1 MSNNVANIKTMVNKA
16 DNAIEGIK
24 KPTFLL
30 TMALT
35 YITYIFLFL
44 GISYLLPSYIRAISN
59 GLHMLI
65 CSFLIYKF
73 NPLRSVQ
80 QITET
85 DKNLIFFAALFI
97 IMSTS
102 ITEFAISF
110 FNSMKQVLKKD
121 LSSSI
126 Y

>member
-1 MSNNVANIKTMVNKA
+1 MSNNAANMKTLVNKA

-24 KPTFLL
+24 KPTFLV
-30 TMALT
+30 TVALT
-35 YITYIFLFL
+35 YVSYIFIFL
-44 GISYLLPSYIRAISN
+44 GISYLLPTYIRSISN
-59 GLHMLI
+59 VLHVVI
-65 CSFLIYKF
+65 CLFLIYKF

-102 ITEFAISF
+102 ITEFTISF
-110 FNSMKQVLKKD
+110 FDSMKQVLKKD
-121 LSSSI
+121 LSSSM

>member
-1 MSNNVANIKTMVNKA
+1 MSNNAANIKNVVKKT
-16 DNAIEGIK
+16 DDAIEGIK
-24 KPTFLL
+24 KPTFLF

-35 YITYIFLFL
+35 YISYIFLFF
-44 GISYLLPSYIRAISN
+44 GISYLLPSYIRTISN
-59 GLHMLI
+59 VLHILV

-85 DKNLIFFAALFI
+85 DKNLIFFAAIFI

-102 ITEFAISF
+102 ITEFAQSF
-110 FNSMKQVLKKD
+110 FNSMKDILKND

>member
-1 MSNNVANIKTMVNKA
+1 MSNNAANMKTLVNKA

-24 KPTFLL
+24 KPTFLV
-30 TMALT
+30 TVALT
-35 YITYIFLFL
+35 YVSYIFIFL
-44 GISYLLPSYIRAISN
+44 GISYLLPTYIRSISN
-59 GLHMLI
+59 VLHVVI
-65 CSFLIYKF
+65 CLFLIYKF
-73 NPLRSVQ
+73 NPLRSAQ

-102 ITEFAISF
+102 ITEFTISF
-110 FNSMKQVLKKD
+110 FDSMKQVLKKD
-121 LSSSI
+121 LSSSM

>member
-1 MSNNVANIKTMVNKA
+1 MSNNAANMKTMVNKA

-24 KPTFLL
+24 KPTFLF

-65 CSFLIYKF
+65 CAFLIYKF

-102 ITEFAISF
+102 ITEFAFSF
-110 FNSMKQVLKKD
+110 FNSMKNILKKD
-121 LSSSI
+121 LSLSI

>member
-110 FNSMKQVLKKD
+110 FNSMKQVLKTD

>member
-1 MSNNVANIKTMVNKA
+1 MSNNAANIKNVVKKT
-16 DNAIEGIK
+16 DDAIEGIK
-24 KPTFLL
+24 KPTFLF

-35 YITYIFLFL
+35 YISYIFLFF
-44 GISYLLPSYIRAISN
+44 GISYLLPSYIRTISN
-59 GLHMLI
+59 VLHILV
-65 CSFLIYKF
+65 CAFLIYKF

-85 DKNLIFFAALFI
+85 DKNLIFFAAIFI

-102 ITEFAISF
+102 ITEFAQSF
-110 FNSMKQVLKKD
+110 FNSMKDILKDD

>member
-1 MSNNVANIKTMVNKA
+1 MSNNAANVKNIIKKT
-16 DNAIEGIK
+16 DDAIESIK
-24 KPTFLL
+24 KPTFLV
-30 TMALT
+30 TIG
-35 YITYIFLFL
+35 ITYISYIFIFF

-59 GLHMLI
+59 VLHMLI

-85 DKNLIFFAALFI
+85 DKNIIFFAALFI

-110 FNSMKQVLKKD
+110 FNSMKQVLKD
-121 LSSSI
+121 DISSSI

>member
-1 MSNNVANIKTMVNKA
+1 MSNNAPNMKSIVNKA

-24 KPTFLL
+24 KPTFLF
-30 TMALT
+30 TVALT
-35 YITYIFLFL
+35 YVSYIFIFL
-44 GISYLLPSYIRAISN
+44 GISYLLPTYIRSISN
-59 GLHMLI
+59 VLHVVI
-65 CSFLIYKF
+65 CLFLIYKF

-85 DKNLIFFAALFI
+85 DKNLIFFAAIFI

-102 ITEFAISF
+102 ITEFTISF
-110 FNSMKQVLKKD
+110 FDSMKQVLKKD
-121 LSSSI
+121 LSSSM

>member
-1 MSNNVANIKTMVNKA
+1 MSNNAANIKNVVKKA
-16 DNAIEGIK
+16 DDAIEGIK
-24 KPTFLL
+24 KPTFLF

-35 YITYIFLFL
+35 YISYIFLFF
-44 GISYLLPSYIRAISN
+44 GISYLLPSYIRTISN
-59 GLHMLI
+59 VLHILV
-65 CSFLIYKF
+65 CTFLIYKF

-85 DKNLIFFAALFI
+85 DKNLIFFAAIFI

-102 ITEFAISF
+102 ITEFAQSF
-110 FNSMKQVLKKD
+110 FNSMKDVLKND

>member
-59 GLHMLI
+59 GLHLLI

-97 IMSTS
+97 IMSTG
-102 ITEFAISF
+102 ITEFVISF
-110 FNSMKQVLKKD
+110 FNSMKQVLKTD

>member
-1 MSNNVANIKTMVNKA
+1 MSTNATNMKNMVKKA
-16 DNAIEGIK
+16 DEAIEGIK

-110 FNSMKQVLKKD
+110 FNSMKQVLKTD
-121 LSSSI
+121 LISSI

>member
-1 MSNNVANIKTMVNKA
+1 MSNNAANMKTLVNKA

-24 KPTFLL
+24 KPTFLV
-30 TMALT
+30 TVALT
-35 YITYIFLFL
+35 YVSYIFIFL
-44 GISYLLPSYIRAISN
+44 GISYLLPTYIRSISN
-59 GLHMLI
+59 VLHVVI
-65 CSFLIYKF
+65 CLFLIYKF

-102 ITEFAISF
+102 ITEFTISF
-110 FNSMKQVLKKD
+110 FDSMKQVLKKD

>member
-1 MSNNVANIKTMVNKA
+1 MSNNAANVKNIIKKT
-16 DNAIEGIK
+16 DDAIESIK
-24 KPTFLL
+24 KPTFLV
-30 TMALT
+30 TIG
-35 YITYIFLFL
+35 ITYISYIFIFF

-59 GLHMLI
+59 VLHMLI
-65 CSFLIYKF
+65 CSFLIYKS

-85 DKNLIFFAALFI
+85 DKNIIFFAALFI

-110 FNSMKQVLKKD
+110 FNSMKQVLKD
-121 LSSSI
+121 DISSSI

>member
-110 FNSMKQVLKKD
+110 FNSMKQVLKTD
-121 LSSSI
+121 LISSI